1 MNTAKTFFLAVLLSL
16 TFSAQAQQ
24 TEWAWNYQMN
34 GVSSA
39 SGTQRPGS
47 GQNKAELFKEKDGTY
62 TFRIRG
68 NTAPACF
75 STAEP
80 AKVEETEATWTI
92 TPTGRFANCE
102 KIRFVIKKDGSGGIQ
117 QNLVGK
123 KGNTGWEEDENTNLG
138 LTAR

>member
-1 MNTAKTFFLAVLLSL
+1 MKTLTTLVLALVFTL
-16 TFSAQAQQ
+16 SAQAQ
-24 TEWAWNYQMN
+24 TNEWAWNYQFN

-47 GQNKAELFKEKDGTY
+47 GMNKAELFLEKDGTY

-80 AKVEETEATWTI
+80 AKVEETESTWTI
-92 TPTGRFANCE
+92 TPTGRYANCE
-102 KIRFVIKKDGSGGIQ
+102 KVRFVIKKDGSGGIQ
-117 QNLVGK
+117 QNLMGR
-123 KGNTGWEEDENTNLG
+123 KGATYWEEDENTNLG

>member
-1 MNTAKTFFLAVLLSL
+1 MKILTTLFLPLAFTL
-16 TFSAQAQQ
+16 TSYAE
-24 TEWAWNYQMN
+24 EWAWDYQMN

-47 GQNKAELFKEKDGTY
+47 GKNKAELFKEKDGSY

-68 NTAPACF
+68 NTAPPCF

-80 AKVEETEATWTI
+80 AKVEENDATWTI

-102 KIRFVIKKDGSGGIQ
+102 KIRFVIKKDGTGGIQ
-117 QNLVGK
+117 QNLMGK
-123 KGNTGWEEDENTNLG
+123 RNATYWEDDENLNIG

>member
-1 MNTAKTFFLAVLLSL
+1 MKKLTTLVLALVFTLSAH
-16 TFSAQAQQ
+16 AQ
-24 TEWAWNYQMN
+24 TNEWAWNYQFN

-47 GQNKAELFKEKDGTY
+47 GMNKAELFKEKDGTY

-68 NTAPACF
+68 NTAPTCF
-75 STAEP
+75 ATAEP
-80 AKVEETEATWTI
+80 AKVEETDTTWTI

-102 KIRFVIKKDGSGGIQ
+102 KIRFVIKKDGSGGVQ
-117 QNLVGK
+117 QNLMGK
-123 KGNTGWEEDENTNLG
+123 KTASYWEDDENTNYG